1 MGPRSASEYFSRGV
15 YSYRSGWNDQ
25 ITLTKRP
32 YTMSDLLNAF
42 SAAGLWIETAVE
54 PQLSEDAR
62 SRYPHKQAWMDKLL
76 GILIFKLRPLPDHK
90 GPKTE

>member
-1 MGPRSASEYFSRGV
+1 M

-25 ITLTKRP
+25 ITLTRRT

-42 SAAGLWIETAVE
+42 SGAGLWIETAVE

-62 SRYPHKQAWMDKLL
+62 RRYPHKQAWMDKYL
-76 GILIFKLRPLPDHK
+76 GILVFKLRPVPDRN
-90 GPKTE
+90 GPKTG